1 MPYQD
6 IDEVTSEPTRTP
18 SGVEKVFR
26 RIFLE
31 DWSLKLLSLG
41 IALVLWLVVTGQNQP
56 VTTHVTVQ
64 LNFVRPQSLEIS
76 NDPPK
81 TVDVALLGSRTKLD
95 KLSAPDLIATI
106 DLTDMKAG
114 ERMIR
119 LSERA
124 QLSLPSG
131 VRATGFSPSAV
142 PIQLEPMIEKVIPVE
157 PRLNGKPADGYELYS
172 TSSDPPQVT
181 VRGPAGRLN
190 LLDKATTETIWMAG
204 QKESFTA
211 KSVAIDVADSKVE
224 LLDPAVTVQIT
235 IGERRSEKTISNV
248 QVVSGSGFNFA
259 PRTTTVTVLGLAGE
273 LERLNSNVLK
283 VVLNDQLE
291 PHIEV
296 ASVPQGSIVLKSINP
311 SKFNRTK

>member
-6 IDEVTSEPTRTP
+6 IDEVASEPTRTP

-31 DWSLKLLSLG
+31 DWNLKLLSLG
-41 IALVLWLVVTGQNQP
+41 ISLVLWLVVTGQNQP

-131 VRATGFSPSAV
+131 VRATGFSPSAI
-142 PIQLEPMIEKVIPVE
+142 PIQLEPMIEKQLPVE
-157 PRLNGKPADGYELYS
+157 PRFNGKPADGYELYS
-172 TSSDPPQVT
+172 SASNPAQVT

-190 LLDKATTETIWMAG
+190 LLDKVTTETIWLAG
-204 QKESFTA
+204 QKESFSATN
-211 KSVAIDVADSKVE
+211 VAIDVADSKVE

-235 IGERRSEKTISNV
+235 IGERRSEKTITNV
-248 QVVSGSGFNFA
+248 AVVSESGFNFA
-259 PRTTTVTVLGLAGE
+259 PRSATVTVLGPTGE
-273 LERLNSNVLK
+273 LEKLNSDAVK
-283 VVLNDQLE
+283 VVLNDALE
-291 PHIEV
+291 PRIQV
-296 ASVPQGSIVLKSINP
+296 ASGSQGSVALKSINP
-311 SKFNRTK
+311 SKFTRTK